1 MIRPFPMRKVSL
13 LPFPSPF
20 CAESAHSRSLKA
32 TTLSFLFLILRQ
44 NVCLL
49 RLSFVKKYEEW
60 RKKPIIV
67 WER

>member
-1 MIRPFPMRKVSL
+1 MRKVSL
-13 LPFPSPF
+13 LPLSVQKVHT
-20 CAESAHSRSLKA
+20 ADLHRGEKA